1 MSTPETN
8 NGKIQFAGKES
19 LMKELQRTVAFLAYN
34 TVLKSGV
41 SKTTKVLQDN
51 VHALYFG
58 DSNPDSISYTE
69 QLLRGM
75 GAFSPMFDQEM
86 DQANGNVVLKM
97 KKMYHLMD
105 DTIIVSNNPKDKGI
119 KNMAVL
125 ASKRLSNQVKLTPK

>member
-1 MSTPETN
+1 
-8 NGKIQFAGKES
+8 
-19 LMKELQRTVAFLAYN
+19 MKELQRTVAFLAYN